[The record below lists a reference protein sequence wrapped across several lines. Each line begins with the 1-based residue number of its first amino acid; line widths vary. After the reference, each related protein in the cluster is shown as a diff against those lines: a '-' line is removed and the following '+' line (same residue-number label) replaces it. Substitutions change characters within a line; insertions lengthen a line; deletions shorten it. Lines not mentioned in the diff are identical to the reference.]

1 MQNHNATLQL
11 SKLSHHSLHF
21 FTEPQKIKYSYILT
35 RKVDLHLFYI
45 SKTNENIHK
54 SNFHINISVVEHIP
68 ILLHDKKFGFS
79 FLL

>member
-11 SKLSHHSLHF
+11 SKLSQCSSHF
-21 FTEPQKIKYSYILT
+21 FTESQKIKYSYILT

-54 SNFHINISVVEHIP
+54 LNFHVISVISFTLQE
-68 ILLHDKKFGFS
+68 LWLEFS
-79 FLL
+79 IVKV

>member
-11 SKLSHHSLHF
+11 SKLSHLSSYF

-54 SNFHINISVVEHIP
+54 LNFHVISVISFTLQE
-68 ILLHDKKFGFS
+68 LWLEFS
-79 FLL
+79 IVKV